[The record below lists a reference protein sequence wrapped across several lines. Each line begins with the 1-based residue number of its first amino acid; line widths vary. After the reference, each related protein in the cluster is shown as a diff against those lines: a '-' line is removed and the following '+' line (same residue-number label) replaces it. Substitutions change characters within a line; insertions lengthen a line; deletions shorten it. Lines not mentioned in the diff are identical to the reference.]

1 MNATTP
7 RADSA
12 AGAAPDG
19 VIALDWGSSRL
30 RAWLLDADG
39 SILARRSSADGAIG
53 LARDRFDGV
62 LAATVGDWAAAR
74 PGAPLIACG
83 MVGARGAWVEA
94 PYVDLPAGVDAIRD
108 RLQRVPTSLGR
119 ELAVVGGL
127 RTAEP
132 DVLRGEETQALGV
145 GLTDGVLCMPGTHSK
160 WLALHDGVIGSFATW
175 FTGELFDL
183 LSTHGSLAKAFGDP
197 APIDGAAF
205 DAGVAQALSPQ
216 ADERWL
222 NRLFGFRAR
231 VVGQGAAG
239 RAERSRLSGWLIAT
253 ELRQA
258 LGGPFSDT
266 GADTDAYL
274 GAEAG
279 TGGAH
284 RDGRLVLVGESAL
297 CALYEQALPQVL
309 SALPDDR
316 RERLSSGFIRADADC
331 AARGLF
337 RIATGR

>member
-1 MNATTP
+1 MNATTS
-7 RADSA
+7 RGDAAAA
-12 AGAAPDG
+12 AGHAG

-39 SILARRSSADGAIG
+39 RIVARRSSADGAIG

-62 LAATVGDWAAAR
+62 LAAIVGDWAAER
-74 PGAPLIACG
+74 PGALLIACG

-132 DVLRGEETQALGV
+132 DVLRGEETQALGI
-145 GLTDGVLCMPGTHSK
+145 GLADGVLCMPGTHSK
-160 WLALHDGVIGSFATW
+160 WLSLRGGVIGSFATW

-183 LSTHGSLAKAFGDP
+183 LGSHGSLSKAFGDP
-197 APIDGAAF
+197 APMDEAAF
-205 DAGVAQALSPQ
+205 DAGVVQALAAQA
-216 ADERWL
+216 DDRWL

-231 VVGQGAAG
+231 VVGQGAVG
-239 RAERSRLSGWLIAT
+239 SAERSRLSGWLIAT

-258 LGGPFSDT
+258 LDGPFSEVAGDT
-266 GADTDAYL
+266 ASDTADA
-274 GAEAG
+274 
-279 TGGAH
+279 
-284 RDGRLVLVGESAL
+284 RFDGRLVLVGESAL
-297 CALYEQALPQVL
+297 SALYERALPAVL
-309 SALPDDR
+309 RALPADR
-316 RERLSSGFIRADADC
+316 RERLPAAFTRADADC

>member
-1 MNATTP
+1 
-7 RADSA
+7 
-12 AGAAPDG
+12 
-19 VIALDWGSSRL
+19 
-30 RAWLLDADG
+30 
-39 SILARRSSADGAIG
+39 
-53 LARDRFDGV
+53 
-62 LAATVGDWAAAR
+62 
-74 PGAPLIACG
+74 

-108 RLQRVPTSLGR
+108 RLLRVPTSLGR

-160 WLALHDGVIGSFATW
+160 WLALRDGVIGSFATW

-183 LSTHGSLAKAFGDP
+183 LGTHGSLAKAFGDP
-197 APIDGAAF
+197 APIDDAAF
-205 DAGVAQALSPQ
+205 DAGVAQALAPQ

-231 VVGQGAAG
+231 VVGQGAVG
-239 RAERSRLSGWLIAT
+239 GAERSRLSGWLIAT

-258 LGGPFSDT
+258 LGGPFSDA
-266 GADTDAYL
+266 GAV
-274 GAEAG
+274 EA
-279 TGGAH
+279 
-284 RDGRLVLVGESAL
+284 RLDGRLVLVGESAL
-297 CALYEQALPQVL
+297 SALYERALPAVL
-309 SALPDDR
+309 RALPGER
-316 RERLSSGFIRADADC
+316 RERLPEGFTRADAEC